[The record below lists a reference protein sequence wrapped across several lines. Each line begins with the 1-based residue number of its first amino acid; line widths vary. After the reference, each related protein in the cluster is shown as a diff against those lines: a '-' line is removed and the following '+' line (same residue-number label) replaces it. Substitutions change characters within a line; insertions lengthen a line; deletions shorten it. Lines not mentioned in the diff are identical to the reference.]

1 MRSTRVTINLS
12 PEKDKDIIDFLNRE
26 TKQSGSISNACRQA
40 LRIYM
45 KYKET
50 YGDIPLIEQIFSK
63 KSQPSSPTVQ
73 TKNVGAQSSISKS
86 PATVEPIKRLS
97 NKQSGELLLS
107 GSKPANE
114 DEVKNKLLKGF
125 QGY

>member
-1 MRSTRVTINLS
+1 MRSVRVTINLS
-12 PEKDKDIIDFLNRE
+12 PEKDKDIIDFLSRE

-50 YGDIPLIEQIFSK
+50 YGDIPLIERIFSEEN
-63 KSQPSSPTVQ
+63 QPGSPTVQ
-73 TKNVGAQSSISKS
+73 AENTGTQANASEHPTTAES
-86 PATVEPIKRLS
+86 IKRLPD
-97 NKQSGELLLS
+97 KQNGELLLS
-107 GSKPANE
+107 GSKTNE
-114 DEVKNKLLKGF
+114 DEVKSKLLKGF

>member
-1 MRSTRVTINLS
+1 MRSVRVTINLS

-50 YGDIPLIEQIFSK
+50 YGDIPLIERIFSEET
-63 KSQPSSPTVQ
+63 QQGSPTVQ
-73 TKNVGAQSSISKS
+73 AENTGTQANASEH
-86 PATVEPIKRLS
+86 PATAESIKRLPD
-97 NKQSGELLLS
+97 KQNGELLLS
-107 GSKPANE
+107 GSKTNE
-114 DEVKNKLLKGF
+114 DEVKSKLLKGF

>member
-1 MRSTRVTINLS
+1 MRSVRVTINLS

-50 YGDIPLIEQIFSK
+50 YGDIPLIERIFSEEK
-63 KSQPSSPTVQ
+63 KPSSPTIQ
-73 TKNVGAQSSISKS
+73 AENAGTQANASES
-86 PATVEPIKRLS
+86 PATAEPIKRLPD
-97 NKQSGELLLS
+97 KPSGELLLS
-107 GSKPANE
+107 GSKPKD
-114 DEVKNKLLKGF
+114 DEVKSKLLKGF